1 MTVGLVL
8 VSHSA
13 KLADGARELAEQVA
27 QGAVPIRAV
36 GGASDG
42 SLGTNA
48 LAIVEAVDSLAAAE
62 GVIVLTDLGSA
73 VMSAET
79 ALEELGAG
87 CRERVRL
94 ADAPFVEGAVAAAVE
109 ASVGSDLEA
118 VLAAAESARGQG
130 KLA

>member
-13 KLADGARELAEQVA
+13 RLADGVRELAEQVA
-27 QGAVPIRAV
+27 QGAVPVRAV

-48 LAIVEAVDSLAAAE
+48 LAIVEAVDSLAEAD
-62 GVIVLTDLGSA
+62 GVLVLADLGSA

-79 ALEELGAG
+79 ALEEIDAG
-87 CRERVRL
+87 RRQRVRL

-109 ASVGSDLEA
+109 ASVGSELEA

>member
-13 KLADGARELAEQVA
+13 RLAEGARELAEQVA
-27 QGAVPIRAV
+27 QGAVPILAV
-36 GGASDG
+36 GGAAEG

-48 LAIVEAVDSLAAAE
+48 LAIVDAVTSLRE
-62 GVIVLTDLGSA
+62 VDGVLVLVDLGSA

-79 ALEELGAG
+79 ALEELPA
-87 CRERVRL
+87 ERRQHVRL
-94 ADAPFVEGAVAAAVE
+94 ADAPFVEGTMAAAVE
-109 ASVGSDLEA
+109 ASMGSGLDA
-118 VLAAAESARGQG
+118 VLGAAESARGQA

>member
-1 MTVGLVL
+1 MTVGLVV

-13 KLADGARELAEQVA
+13 RLADGVRELAEQVA
-27 QGAVPIRAV
+27 QGAVPVRAV

-48 LAIVEAVDSLAAAE
+48 LAIVEAVDSLAEAE
-62 GVIVLTDLGSA
+62 GVLVLTDLGSA

-79 ALEELGAG
+79 ALEQLDAER
-87 CRERVRL
+87 RERVRQ
-94 ADAPFVEGAVAAAVE
+94 ADAPFVEGTVAAAVE
-109 ASVGSDLEA
+109 ASIGSGLER
-118 VLAAAESARGQG
+118 VLAAAESARGQS